1 VTARSRPQRGMAGR
15 CHRGGY
21 QPADQPAAARCRN
34 RP

>member
-1 VTARSRPQRGMAGR
+1 MAGR